1 MLKLDNAV
9 NIFNVYESTR
19 YCTKIEVFHCEF
31 PSNCDQI
38 RWKLQIW
45 FTFTKEILNENF
57 IFCAVRTTLFYA
69 RLVSL

>member
-1 MLKLDNAV
+1 MFMKAPDTAQKLKFSIAN
-9 NIFNVYESTR
+9 
-19 YCTKIEVFHCEF
+19 F
-31 PSNCDQI
+31 PVTDQI